1 MLPIANV
8 ARWHGTVPRI
18 GRLVK
23 GVVGARYLNTRA
35 GGDTGRSAF
44 GIHLMFASQPV
55 DRTGAFANILS
66 AAVPIRYSLNIHKY
80 VAL

>member
-1 MLPIANV
+1 M
-8 ARWHGTVPRI
+8 WQGGTAGSTYREACL
-18 GRLVK
+18 GSCS
-23 GVVGARYLNTRA
+23 ARYLNTRA
-35 GGDTGRSAF
+35 GSDTGRSAF

-66 AAVPIRYSLNIHKY
+66 AAAPIRYSLNIHKY